1 MYSDTLVELIIIQ
14 VQKLIFSPYPVF
26 ATHSNLEMAI
36 GGGGGWGAGISFT
49 PMCLYV
55 GVYFYFVLGI

>member
-14 VQKLIFSPYPVF
+14 AQKLIFSPYPVV

-36 GGGGGWGAGISFT
+36 GGGLGGGR
-49 PMCLYV
+49 
-55 GVYFYFVLGI
+55 VLVSL

>member
-14 VQKLIFSPYPVF
+14 AQKLIFSPYPVV

-36 GGGGGWGAGISFT
+36 GGGLGGQGISFT
-49 PMCLYV
+49 TMCLDV